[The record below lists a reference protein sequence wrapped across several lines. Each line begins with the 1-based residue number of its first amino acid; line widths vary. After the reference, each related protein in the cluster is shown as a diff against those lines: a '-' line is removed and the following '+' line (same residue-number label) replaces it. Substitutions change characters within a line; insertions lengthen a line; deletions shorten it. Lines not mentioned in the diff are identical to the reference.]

1 MWYCSPAVT
10 VHYRRVLPTE
20 SGKEDGMSESTNGSN
35 LGSGTVAGL
44 MAFLDWVIKKNYG
57 TPAAITPLKS
67 ASKQIFETV
76 EDGGDYDQLDVRELD
91 REEYLSRFQVANQA
105 TGRIRPESVRAYRN
119 RFNRAL
125 DLYHDYLTTGGTPKL
140 RSRSNAAVRIRTEKQ
155 ERHAPV
161 TTSHQ
166 QGPQE
171 SPATDISGAMISYP
185 FPLESGEVANL
196 RLPKRLESR
205 DAARLTAFINA
216 LIFEPQKQL
225 GAGRK
230 PEGPEAT

>member
-1 MWYCSPAVT
+1 
-10 VHYRRVLPTE
+10 
-20 SGKEDGMSESTNGSN
+20 MSESSNGTN

-44 MAFLDWVIKKNYG
+44 MAFLDWVVKKNFA

-67 ASKQIFETV
+67 ASRQIFETV
-76 EDGGDYDQLDVRELD
+76 EDGGDYEQLDVRELD
-91 REEYLSRFQVANQA
+91 REEYLSRFQIANQA
-105 TGRIRPESVRAYRN
+105 SGRIRPESVRAYRN

-125 DLYHDYLTTGGTPKL
+125 DLYHDYLTTGGAPKL
-140 RSRSNAAVRIRTEKQ
+140 RSRGTTAVRTEKQ
-155 ERHAPV
+155 ERPAPAK
-161 TTSHQ
+161 TSSQ
-166 QGPQE
+166 
-171 SPATDISGAMISYP
+171 PATHEASAAESSGAMISYP

-225 GAGRK
+225 GPGRTPK
-230 PEGPEAT
+230 EPGRTPEEPGSTPEEPEAA